1 MEYISSDS
9 KQFKAN
15 LHSHTNLSDGKL
27 SVDEMIAAYKE
38 RGYSVLAI
46 TDHEAPYDHSDKSDD
61 KLLLITG
68 YEAYIRPSEECEM
81 DPFGPEIHMNLL
93 ARDKHNVAY
102 VGYDPKFVKYMPLEL
117 AESRPKYGTLGKR
130 EFTTEYIQKFIDE
143 AKKAGYLVT
152 YNHPVWS
159 MHDEADILALD
170 GFFSLE
176 IYNTGSMMINGS
188 ENNLPLYER
197 MLRQGKFIG
206 VHGADDNHNKQPL
219 DDFLSD
225 SFGAW
230 TMIIAPEL
238 SYEEIIRALDEKRFY
253 ASTGPVINALSFDGI
268 KVHLEFSDAQRVIM
282 HVTPKRAKNAYNH
295 DGSSFNSA
303 DFEIPDYAPWVYFS
317 VIAKDGTSAHTRA
330 FTREELGI

>member
-1 MEYISSDS
+1 MNFITKDS

-27 SVDEMIAAYKE
+27 TVDEMIAAYKQ

-46 TDHEAPYDHSDKSDD
+46 TDHEAPYDHSAKSDD
-61 KLLLITG
+61 KLMLITG
-68 YEAYIRPSEECEM
+68 YEAYIRPSADCVM
-81 DPFGPEIHMNLL
+81 DPFGPEIHINLL
-93 ARDKHNVAY
+93 ARDPHNTKF
-102 VGYDPKFVKYMPLEL
+102 VGYDPNFVKYMPAEL
-117 AESRPKYGTLGKR
+117 AAAREKFGTLGKR
-130 EFTTEYIQKFIDE
+130 EFSTAYIQKFIDE
-143 AKKAGYLVT
+143 ARAAGYLVT

-159 MHDEADILALD
+159 MHDEVDILALD

-176 IYNTGSMMINGS
+176 ICNTGSMMINGI

-197 MLRQGKFIG
+197 MLRLGKFVG
-206 VHGADDNHNKQPL
+206 VHAADDNHNKVPL

-238 SYEEIIRALDEKRFY
+238 SYDAIIKALDEKMFY
-253 ASTGPVINALSFDGI
+253 ASTGPVINELSFDGK
-268 KVHLEFSDAQRVIM
+268 KVHLEFTDAQRVIM
-282 HVTPKRAKNAYNH
+282 HVTPKRTKNVYQP
-295 DGSSFNSA
+295 DGSVFNTA
-303 DFEIPDYAPWVYFS
+303 DFEIPNYAPWVYFS
-317 VIAKDGTSAHTRA
+317 VIAADGTAAHTHA